1 MVTPA
6 LDSTERKVQNLAR
19 SLYQQAAEHKPSIFQ
34 PQDWLGKMIEWSLK
48 DESLRV
54 ALFRFVDV
62 LPSLESAA
70 DIGRHLEQYF
80 ARVDHAAGGLVY
92 LAQALH
98 AGWLLAPIA
107 RQNVT
112 RLARRFIVE
121 ENPKNLKTVI
131 EDLRRE
137 PAGFTLDLVG
147 EATVSD
153 KEALAMQERHL
164 QLIRSLS
171 SLAKSWRSRD
181 QIDVGPNG

>member
-19 SLYQQAAEHKPSIFQ
+19 SLYQRAAEHKPSIFQ
-34 PQDWLGKMIEWSLK
+34 PQDWLGKMIEWSLQ

-54 ALFRFVDV
+54 ALFPFVAAR
-62 LPSLESAA
+62 PGRESAA

-80 ARVDHAAGGLVY
+80 ARVDHAFGGLVY

-98 AGWLLAPIA
+98 AGWLLAPLA

-147 EATVSD
+147 EAT
-153 KEALAMQERHL
+153 
-164 QLIRSLS
+164 
-171 SLAKSWRSRD
+171 
-181 QIDVGPNG
+181 